1 MVFAIHRH
9 ESATGAHV
17 SPHSEP
23 SIPPPSAPRPSG
35 LSQSTSFECPTSC
48 IKLPLVIYFQ
58 FSSVAQSCPTL
69 CNPMDPQ
76 HVRPPCPSPTPGLC
90 PNSCPL
96 SWWCHPTISFSV
108 VPFSPLLQSFP
119 ALGSFPMSQ
128 FFTSGDQN
136 IGVSAS
142 AKVLPMYTQNWSPLG
157 WTDYGNI
164 HVSMLFSHIIPPSPS
179 STQSKSLFF
188 TTVSLLLSCLLG
200 HHYRL
205 SKFHIY
211 VLIYCIGASLSDLF
225 HLFHIGSSFIHFIRT
240 DSNVFFFIAE

>member
-1 MVFAIHRH
+1 M
-9 ESATGAHV
+9 SD
-17 SPHSEP
+17 SLQPH
-23 SIPPPSAPRPSG
+23 G
-35 LSQSTSFECPTSC
+35 
-48 IKLPLVIYFQ
+48 
-58 FSSVAQSCPTL
+58 
-69 CNPMDPQ
+69 PQ
-76 HVRPPCPSPTPGLC
+76 HVRPPCPSPTPELY

-108 VPFSPLLQSFP
+108 VPFSSLLQSFP

-157 WTDYGNI
+157 WTGYGNI
-164 HVSMLFSHIIPPSPS
+164 HISMLFSHIIPPSPS

-200 HHYRL
+200 HHYHL

-225 HLFHIGSSFIHFIRT
+225 HLFHIGSSFIHLIRT